1 MTQMV
6 SHLGHLGLS
15 RWEDSWVGQ
24 PGSLSSSV
32 AGDVFV
38 WDVFVWMMSLKW
50 VQWQPKASCQ
60 ALILLSK
67 E

>member
-38 WDVFVWMMSLKW
+38 WDVFVWMMSLK
-50 VQWQPKASCQ
+50 
-60 ALILLSK
+60 
-67 E
+67 